1 MWLFALWPIYIFS
14 SVAPNSTALPG
25 CLLAGNLMVK
35 MQSNDQNQN
44 HMSLPVSLCMC
55 VSSHICM
62 HVLVCMCAFSIR
74 WFTTLMDNKIIK
86 IWGNTVVPCL
96 SHSVTS
102 DLMVNFLSPLDI
114 PSPPTLP
121 VSNFNPWNLSS
132 VSYTI
137 VLCSLCALER
147 LDWDKHYVH
156 VCMTGWRSATSV
168 PCHRNLKNKFLKRN
182 HNNKNRILSL
192 CVSHRISCISKQ
204 M

>member
-1 MWLFALWPIYIFS
+1 
-14 SVAPNSTALPG
+14 
-25 CLLAGNLMVK
+25 MVK
-35 MQSNDQNQN
+35 MQSNGQNQN

-74 WFTTLMDNKIIK
+74 WFTTPIDNKIIK
-86 IWGNTVVPCL
+86 IWGNTLVPCL

-132 VSYTI
+132 VSYTV

-156 VCMTGWRSATSV
+156 ICMTGFPEDQLHQFFVIETWRT
-168 PCHRNLKNKFLKRN
+168 NLKKETVTI
-182 HNNKNRILSL
+182 KNQILSL

>member
-14 SVAPNSTALPG
+14 SKAPNSTALPV

-35 MQSNDQNQN
+35 TC
-44 HMSLPVSLCMC
+44 LWVCAC
-55 VSSHICM
+55 
-62 HVLVCMCAFSIR
+62 VLVHIYACMYLCAFSIR
-74 WFTTLMDNKIIK
+74 WFTTPIDNKIIK

-132 VSYTI
+132 VSYTV

-147 LDWDKHYVH
+147 LDRDEHYVH
-156 VCMTGWRSATSV
+156 VCMTGFPEDQLHQFFVIETWRT
-168 PCHRNLKNKFLKRN
+168 NLKKETVTI
-182 HNNKNRILSL
+182 KNQILSL

-204 M
+204 TQNKLSWANRG